1 VFDLEIDIID
11 EGVLPLLDII
21 TILLVEDNP
30 ITGIVLLT
38 LLKMVT
44 KDRLVRISFILLI
57 IVFGSFNS
65 E

>member
-1 VFDLEIDIID
+1 MLNLEIDIID
-11 EGVLPLLDII
+11 EGVLPLLDIF

-30 ITGIVLLT
+30 IPGIVLLT

-44 KDRLVRISFILLI
+44 KDRMIRISFILLVI
-57 IVFGSFNS
+57 AFGSFNS

>member
-1 VFDLEIDIID
+1 MEIDIID